1 MSSQTLSFTQLVKTS
16 PESVYDAFTNA
27 TQLREWLCNVA
38 TVVPRPCG
46 RIYLWWNSGYY
57 TSGEFTHAESGK
69 ELTFTWQGRGE
80 PASTQVQVTFKAQD
94 GGTLVSLDH
103 TGMGAGDE
111 WTQTISEMEKGWKT
125 SLKNLASVQETGE
138 DLRFVLRP
146 MLGIILDEFNP
157 EIAKRLGMP
166 TSEGIRLSG
175 TVEGMGAKSAGL
187 QADDVIVSMGDIE
200 TIDGSS
206 LNNVLNAHRAGDEI
220 EVVLY
225 RRGEK
230 KSVMMELSR
239 RPIPDIPPTAKEL
252 SNAAEILYNEIKSM
266 MDEFLEGVAEE
277 EASFKPAP
285 NEWSVKGNLAHF
297 IQGERFF
304 QQYIAELVD
313 GYERFA
319 DDYGGNS
326 NAFIE
331 ATIAAYPT
339 IKEMVKE
346 YKSNM
351 AETLYFLANLPEEFV
366 ARKGTYWRLAYDLLQ
381 DPYHFTA
388 HLEQMQAALDTARKK

>member
-38 TVVPRPCG
+38 TVVPRPGG

-57 TSGEFTHAESGK
+57 TSGEFTLAESGK
-69 ELTFTWQGRGE
+69 EVTFSWHGRGE
-80 PASTQVQVTFKAQD
+80 PAPTQVRVTFKGQD
-94 GGTLVSLDH
+94 GSTLVSLDH
-103 TGMGAGDE
+103 SGMGTGDE
-111 WTQTISEMEKGWKT
+111 WEQTISEMKKGWKT

-206 LNNVLNAHRAGDEI
+206 LNNVLNAHRAGDDI
-220 EVVLY
+220 EVVFY
-225 RRGEK
+225 RGGEK

-239 RPIPDIPPTAKEL
+239 RQIPDIPPTAKEL
-252 SNAAEILYNEIKSM
+252 SDAAEILYNEIKSM
-266 MDEFLEGVAEE
+266 MDEFLEGVTEE

-326 NAFIE
+326 DAFIE

-339 IKEMVKE
+339 IKEMVEE

-351 AETLYFLANLPEEFV
+351 AETLYFLANLTDEFV

-388 HLEQMQAALDTARKK
+388 HLEQMQATLDAARKK

>member
-1 MSSQTLSFTQLVKTS
+1 MSSQTLTFTQSVNNS
-16 PESVYDAFTNA
+16 PESLYKAFTNA

-38 TVVPRPCG
+38 TVVPRPGG

-57 TSGEFTHAESGK
+57 TSGEFTHTDTGK
-69 ELTFTWQGRGE
+69 EVSFTWHGRGE
-80 PASTQVQVTFKAQD
+80 PDPTQVKVSFKAQD
-94 GGTLVSLDH
+94 SSTLVSLDH
-103 TGMGAGDE
+103 SGMGTGDE
-111 WTQTISEMEKGWKT
+111 WEQTISEIDKGWKT

-138 DLRFVLRP
+138 DIRFVVRP

-157 EIAKRLGMP
+157 EIARRLGTP
-166 TSEGIRLSG
+166 ISEGLRLSG
-175 TVEGMGAKSAGL
+175 AVEGMGAYSADL
-187 QADDVIVSMGDIE
+187 QADDVIVNMGGIE
-200 TIDGSS
+200 TIDGNS

-220 EVVLY
+220 EVIFF
-225 RRGEK
+225 RGGKK

-252 SNAAEILYNEIKSM
+252 ADAVEILYNEIKSM
-266 MDEFLEGVAEE
+266 LDEFLEGVTED

-285 NEWSVKGNLAHF
+285 DEWSLKGNLAHF

-319 DDYGGNS
+319 DGYGGNS
-326 NAFIE
+326 DAFIN

-339 IKEMVKE
+339 LKEMVHE

-351 AETLYFLANLPEEFV
+351 EETLYFLANLPDEFV
-366 ARKGTYWRLAYDLLQ
+366 ARKGTYWRLAYGLLQ
-381 DPYHFTA
+381 DPYHLTS
-388 HLEQMQAALDTARKK
+388 HLEQMQATLDAARKK

>member
-1 MSSQTLSFTQLVKTS
+1 MSSHTLTFTQSVNNS
-16 PESVYDAFTNA
+16 PESLYNAFTNA

-38 TVVPRPCG
+38 TVVPRPGG

-57 TSGEFTHAESGK
+57 TSGEFTHTDTGK
-69 ELTFTWQGRGE
+69 EVSFTWHGRGE
-80 PASTQVQVTFKAQD
+80 PDPTQVKVSFKAQD
-94 GGTLVSLDH
+94 SSTLVSLDH
-103 TGMGAGDE
+103 SGMGTGDE
-111 WTQTISEMEKGWKT
+111 WEQTISEIDKGWKT

-138 DLRFVLRP
+138 DIRFVMRP

-157 EIAKRLGMP
+157 EIARRLDTP
-166 TSEGIRLSG
+166 ISEGLRLSG
-175 TVEGMGAKSAGL
+175 AVEGMGAYSADL
-187 QADDVIVSMGDIE
+187 QADDVIVNMGGIE
-200 TIDGSS
+200 TIDGNS

-220 EVVLY
+220 EVIFF
-225 RRGEK
+225 RGGKK

-252 SNAAEILYNEIKSM
+252 ADAVEILYNEIKSM
-266 MDEFLEGVAEE
+266 LDEFLEGVTED

-285 NEWSVKGNLAHF
+285 DEWSLKGNLAHF
-297 IQGERFF
+297 IQGQRFY

-319 DDYGGNS
+319 DGYGGNS
-326 NAFIE
+326 DAFIN

-339 IKEMVKE
+339 LKEMVHE

-351 AETLYFLANLPEEFV
+351 EETLYFLANLPDEFV
-366 ARKGTYWRLAYDLLQ
+366 ARKGTYWRLAYGLLQ
-381 DPYHFTA
+381 DPYHLTS
-388 HLEQMQAALDTARKK
+388 HLEQMQATLDAARKK

>member
-38 TVVPRPCG
+38 TVVPRPGG

-57 TSGEFTHAESGK
+57 TSGEFTLTKSGK
-69 ELTFTWQGRGE
+69 EVTFSWHGRGE
-80 PASTQVQVTFKAQD
+80 PAPTQVQVTFKAQD

-187 QADDVIVSMGDIE
+187 QADDVIVSMGGIE
-200 TIDGSS
+200 TINGSS
-206 LNNVLNAHRAGDEI
+206 LDNVLNAHRAGDDI
-220 EVVLY
+220 EVVFY
-225 RRGEK
+225 RGGEK

-252 SNAAEILYNEIKSM
+252 SDGAEILYNEIKSM
-266 MDEFLEGVAEE
+266 MDEFLEGVTEE

-326 NAFIE
+326 DAFIE

-351 AETLYFLANLPEEFV
+351 AETLYFLANLPDEFV
-366 ARKGTYWRLAYDLLQ
+366 ARKGAYWRLAYDLLQ

-388 HLEQMQAALDTARKK
+388 HLEQMQAALDAARKK

>member
-1 MSSQTLSFTQLVKTS
+1 MSSQTLTFTQLVKTS

-94 GGTLVSLDH
+94 GGTLVSLEH
-103 TGMGAGDE
+103 SGMGTGDE
-111 WTQTISEMEKGWKT
+111 WAQTISEMEKGWKT
-125 SLKNLASVQETGE
+125 SLRNLASVQETGE
-138 DLRFVLRP
+138 DLRFVMRP
-146 MLGIILDEFNP
+146 VLGIILDEFNP
-157 EIAKRLGMP
+157 EIARRLGTP

-175 TVEGMGAKSAGL
+175 TVEGMGADSANL
-187 QADDVIVSMGDIE
+187 HADDVIISMGGIE

-220 EVVLY
+220 EVVFY
-225 RRGEK
+225 RGSEK
-230 KSVMMELSR
+230 KSVMMKLSR

-252 SNAAEILYNEIKSM
+252 TDAVEILYNEIKSM
-266 MDEFLEGVAEE
+266 LDEFLVGVTEE

-285 NEWSVKGNLAHF
+285 DEWSLKGNLAHF

-319 DDYGGNS
+319 DDYGGNID
-326 NAFIE
+326 AFIN
-331 ATIAAYPT
+331 ATIATYPT
-339 IKEMVKE
+339 IKEMVQE

-351 AETLYFLANLPEEFV
+351 EETLYFLANLPDEFV
-366 ARKGTYWRLAYDLLQ
+366 TRKGTYWRLAYGLLQ
-381 DPYHFTA
+381 DPYHLTS
-388 HLEQMQAALDTARKK
+388 HLEQMQATLDAARKK